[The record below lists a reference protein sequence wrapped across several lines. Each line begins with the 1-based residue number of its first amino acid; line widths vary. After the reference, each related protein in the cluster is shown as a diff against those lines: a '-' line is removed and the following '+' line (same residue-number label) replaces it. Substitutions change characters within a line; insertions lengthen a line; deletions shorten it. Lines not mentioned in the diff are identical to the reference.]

1 MMYQVYTS
9 LSQLGALPGQRS
21 LARSGL
27 LTISL
32 LVAQMIVYVYM
43 CSDGSPVVINP
54 HGQAERVLK
63 KGGNT
68 ACSRVLKRGSKACSH
83 DESRRYLQELVS
95 ISTYISLIQNIV
107 GE

>member
-9 LSQLGALPGQRS
+9 LSRLGALPGQRS

-32 LVAQMIVYVYM
+32 LVALMIVVYVYM
-43 CSDGSPVVINP
+43 CSDGSPVVISA

-63 KGGNT
+63 KSGNT
-68 ACSRVLKRGSKACSH
+68 ACSRDRVLKRRNKACSH

-95 ISTYISLIQNIV
+95 ISTY
-107 GE
+107 